1 MNKLNCLVLIAMVL
15 SCRAPVP
22 ERVAEG
28 ESRQEPARL
37 HEPESSVLEN
47 EEPPNSPVAE
57 LEEPFSGRAARIGD
71 VNLRALYSNTCVW
84 RNGHRLR
91 CVGSDASLFS
101 QREEVLDVWP
111 PEALCT
117 YHMDGSYRCPG
128 LDLSWAQGLSP
139 QRLSVDGEFWFSLA
153 DGEISMRYR
162 EGEHTEVL
170 GTLQAPE
177 ARELVFR
184 RDNGCARL
192 SNDNWGCWPNRG
204 YWTKKPE
211 AERRNKWGKLVKHQ
225 DQERQVIQVTAGGRH
240 HCFLDDKHKVACF
253 RPLGV
258 GDHLG
263 TLGQEGRVR
272 ECNIDDP
279 MPVLL
284 PFDAVQLASAKSY
297 NCARSADGRLAC
309 WGRVPWPYDPTH
321 PDGPRQD
328 DPTTTTPQLL
338 PLAESVVDMSLAEFH
353 MCVVTSDERVLC
365 WGENGYGQ
373 LGVEPRPTSSA
384 TPLFIPD
391 IDDAVDLAAGS
402 EHACVK
408 RKDGSLWCWGSNED
422 GRLGRETIWKRW
434 AVPLKVEAFQGD
446 IAQFGLARTD
456 TCVRYTDGRLAC
468 LEADRYPF
476 DKDQNGSSV
485 TLLAKDFSLTI
496 GRLCLVH
503 SDDKVY
509 CAGGAY
515 YGPGDYIAHWDFFPD
530 RGKRATRDVIGRV
543 NSVQTGGEMDCA
555 IRANDRAVC
564 WGRVPELPDAECSSE
579 ELEDFCVVAKPFEAL
594 GRVQSL
600 TVGAAHACAVTESEG
615 RVYCWGF

>member
-1 MNKLNCLVLIAMVL
+1 
-15 SCRAPVP
+15 
-22 ERVAEG
+22 
-28 ESRQEPARL
+28 
-37 HEPESSVLEN
+37 
-47 EEPPNSPVAE
+47 
-57 LEEPFSGRAARIGD
+57 
-71 VNLRALYSNTCVW
+71 
-84 RNGHRLR
+84 
-91 CVGSDASLFS
+91 
-101 QREEVLDVWP
+101 
-111 PEALCT
+111 
-117 YHMDGSYRCPG
+117 
-128 LDLSWAQGLSP
+128 
-139 QRLSVDGEFWFSLA
+139 VDGQFWFALVEEQIA
-153 DGEISMRYR
+153 IRRRNEDRTEIL
-162 EGEHTEVL
+162 E
-170 GTLQAPE
+170 TLPAPK
-177 ARELVFR
+177 AREILFR
-184 RDNGCARL
+184 RNNGCARFIDG
-192 SNDNWGCWPNRG
+192 SWGCWGNRAFSRSRPERPSD
-204 YWTKKPE
+204 WSALLKP
-211 AERRNKWGKLVKHQ
+211 KTGDIVQL
-225 DQERQVIQVTAGGRH
+225 TAGENYHCALSDDNAVGCFSTTRLANLYGR
-240 HCFLDDKHKVACF
+240 V
-253 RPLGV
+253 
-258 GDHLG
+258 
-263 TLGQEGRVR
+263 GQEESFRKT
-272 ECNIDDP
+272 NIDDP
-279 MPVLL
+279 MPVVL
-284 PFDAVQLASAKSY
+284 PFGAVQLASAKSY
-297 NCARSADGRLAC
+297 NCARSAEGRLAC
-309 WGRVPWPYDPTH
+309 WGRVPWPYDPTQ

-365 WGENGYGQ
+365 WGENDYGQ

-402 EHACVK
+402 EHVCVK

-476 DKDQNGSSV
+476 DQDQNGSSV

-515 YGPGDYIAHWDFFPD
+515 YGPGDYIAHWEFFPN

-543 NSVQTGGEMDCA
+543 KSVHSGGEMDCA
-555 IRANDRAVC
+555 IRSNDQVVC
-564 WGRVPELPDAECSSE
+564 WGRVPELPDAECSTE

-615 RVYCWGF
+615 RVYCWGFNGRASLGQGHTDPVDEVVEVEGLGAGFESVRGRANHCALHGEGWVSCWGDDWPFGPAPHRIEGLEDAVQLAVGDRFGCARHADGRVSCWGHGEYGQLGIPNRYEVVELPWKKLLDDETKVLQQPAD